1 MVFENFSMF
10 QMLFPKEMQEM
21 DSHTVM
27 HEVPEKQ
34 VIYLSDDEA
43 NHVYILKKGKV
54 KISRLSEDGKEVILG
69 LVRFSE
75 NYRSYIRVEE
85 MR

>member
-10 QMLFPKEMQEM
+10 QMLSPKEMQEM
-21 DSHTVM
+21 DGHTVM
-27 HEVPEKQ
+27 REVPEKQ